1 MLKLQKFRAE
11 INYCIK
17 LLSTPLD
24 NFQVPKEMWRR
35 HHKTK
40 FRGKFKSAYRKHKNQ
55 LQIGQNEVKT
65 IQSAKEMLR
74 NDAKTMYLVYKR

>member
-24 NFQVPKEMWRR
+24 NFELPKEMWRR
-35 HHKTK
+35 HDKTK
-40 FRGKFKSAYRKHKNQ
+40 FGGKFKSAYKKHKNQ
-55 LQIGQNEVKT
+55 LQIGQNELKT
-65 IQSAKEMLR
+65 IQLAKEMLR
-74 NDAKTMYLVYKR
+74 NDAKTMYLVYER